1 MNKQPIALSEH
12 FTFRKLI
19 RFALPSI
26 LMMLFS
32 SIYCIIDGFF
42 ISNFS
47 GKLPFA
53 AVNFIFPFL
62 MILGAIGF
70 MLGTGGSAL
79 IGKKLGIGDSE
90 EAKKIFSMTIYCCIV
105 FGIILT
111 IVGEVLLEP
120 VARWQGADEE
130 MLPFCIAYGRIY
142 LCGLIAYM
150 LQMAF
155 QSLLVTAEKPKMG
168 LYVTLIAGISNMVL
182 DALFIGVFR
191 WGVQGAAMATVIGMF
206 LGGGIPLIYFS
217 RKNSSLLRL
226 GKPSLNFRN
235 LAQVFLNGSSEF
247 VSQVAMS
254 VVGIAYNMQ
263 LRKYGGNDAVASYG
277 VLMYV
282 GMIFTAIFIGFSVGT
297 SPIVSYHYGADHK
310 EEMRGLLK
318 KGLLFICVSS
328 ISMVVLAETL
338 AFPIAYIF
346 LSYDQELMH
355 LTVHAFRIYA
365 LAFAFCGFTIYA
377 SSFFTALNDGITSA
391 AISFLRTLVFQIAAV
406 YIFPIF
412 MKLDGVWASL
422 VFAELTAVIIA
433 FSCFLIRRKKYL
445 YF

>member
-1 MNKQPIALSEH
+1 MV
-12 FTFRKLI
+12 
-19 RFALPSI
+19 
-26 LMMLFS
+26 FS
-32 SIYCIIDGFF
+32 SIYCIVDGFF

-346 LSYDQELMH
+346 LSYDHELMH
-355 LTVHAFRIYA
+355 LTVYAFRIYA

>member
-32 SIYCIIDGFF
+32 SIYCIVDGFF

-191 WGVQGAAMATVIGMF
+191 WGVQGAAVATVIGMF

-318 KGLLFICVSS
+318 KGLFFICVSS
-328 ISMVVLAETL
+328 VSMVVLAETL

-391 AISFLRTLVFQIAAV
+391 AISFLRTLIFQIAAV
-406 YIFPIF
+406 YIFPVF

>member
-1 MNKQPIALSEH
+1 MSKLRISLSDH

-26 LMMLFS
+26 FMMVFT
-32 SIYCIIDGFF
+32 SIYCIADGFF

-47 GKLPFA
+47 GKIPFA

-62 MILGAIGF
+62 MILGAVGF
-70 MLGTGGSAL
+70 MLGAGGTAL
-79 IGKKLGIGDSE
+79 IGKKLGIGDSKD
-90 EAKKIFSMTIYCCIV
+90 AKKIFSMTVYCCIL

-111 IVGEVLLEP
+111 IIGQILLEP

-142 LCGLIAYM
+142 LCGLTAYM
-150 LQMAF
+150 LQMSF
-155 QSLLVTAEKPKMG
+155 QSLVVVAEKPKMG
-168 LYVTLIAGISNMVL
+168 LYVTLIAGISNMIL
-182 DALFIGVFR
+182 DALFVGLFR
-191 WGVQGAAMATVIGMF
+191 WGVRGAAVATVIGMC
-206 LGGGIPLIYFS
+206 LGGGIPLIYFT

-226 GKPSLNFRN
+226 GKPSLNFKN

-247 VSQVAMS
+247 VSQIAMS
-254 VVGIAYNMQ
+254 VVGICYNMQ
-263 LRKYGGNDAVASYG
+263 LRKYGGNDAVAAYG

-282 GMIFTAIFIGFSVGT
+282 GMIFTAIFIGFSIGT
-297 SPIVSYHYGADHK
+297 SPIVSYHYGADHRD
-310 EEMRGLLK
+310 ELRGLLK

-328 ISMVVLAETL
+328 FAMVILAEIL
-338 AFPIAYIF
+338 ALPIAYVF
-346 LSYDQELMH
+346 LSYDREVMA

-391 AISFLRTLVFQIAAV
+391 AISFLRTLVFQISAV

-412 MKLDGVWASL
+412 MKLDGVWGSL

-433 FSCFLIRRKKYL
+433 CLCFFIRRKKY
-445 YF
+445 F

>member
-111 IVGEVLLEP
+111 IVGEILLEP

-155 QSLLVTAEKPKMG
+155 QSLLVTAEKPKRG

-191 WGVQGAAMATVIGMF
+191 WGVQGAAVATVIGMF

-318 KGLLFICVSS
+318 KGILFICVSS

-391 AISFLRTLVFQIAAV
+391 AISFLRTLIFQIAAV
-406 YIFPIF
+406 YIFPVF